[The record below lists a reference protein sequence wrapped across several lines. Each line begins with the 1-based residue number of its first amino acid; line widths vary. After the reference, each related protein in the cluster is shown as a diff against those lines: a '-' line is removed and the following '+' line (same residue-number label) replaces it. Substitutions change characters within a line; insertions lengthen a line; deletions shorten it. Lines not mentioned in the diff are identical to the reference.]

1 MEAEADD
8 IIKKIIGE
16 FKGSSVF
23 RSKGN
28 MIARVIQEAP
38 EEISYITQSFRDS
51 GLDKVTTNENDF
63 LLGTVIS
70 FIYYK
75 TLLYCSFEGNR
86 WMEGELPE
94 YQSQLFSSAPML
106 KELIIKV
113 IGK

>member
-28 MIARVIQEAP
+28 TIARVIQEAP

-94 YQSQLFSSAPML
+94 FQSKLFSSASML

-113 IGK
+113 TGK